1 MYIKWKINKCYKVCM
16 QQNIMQEEWIN
27 YYYTQQHYRRN
38 VGHKRSDT
46 KIILC
51 DSINIMLTNA
61 RYPWEKIW
69 LETREEDGGTLLG
82 AYNILSWSECCL
94 HGCVHFVNIHWAA
107 YLYTTYHKSTTA
119 KYWKTIGNE
128 SDESVI

>member
-27 YYYTQQHYRRN
+27 CYYTQQHYRCN
-38 VGHKRSDT
+38 VGHKRSDV
-46 KIILC
+46 KFILC
-51 DSINIMLTNA
+51 DSINIMLKNA

-82 AYNILSWSECCL
+82 ADNILSWSECCL
-94 HGCVHFVNIHWAA
+94 DGVFTLWILIELHICIQLTTSQQQQNIGK
-107 YLYTTYHKSTTA
+107 L
-119 KYWKTIGNE
+119 
-128 SDESVI
+128 